1 MPEITLGLDI
11 VLVDY
16 LLKIKKKIQDCLSK

>member
-1 MPEITLGLDI
+1 MPEITLSLDI